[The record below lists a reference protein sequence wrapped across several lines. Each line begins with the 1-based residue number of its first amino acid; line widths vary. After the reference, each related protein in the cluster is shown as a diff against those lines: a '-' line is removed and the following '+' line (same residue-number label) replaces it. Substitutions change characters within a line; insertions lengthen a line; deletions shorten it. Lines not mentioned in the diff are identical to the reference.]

1 MLDQR
6 CSDEKLE
13 REWWA
18 YVMLTYARLVGLKSL
33 DHIEPSI
40 GNNVGPMRKMTS
52 SQRDLSTC
60 CQQYCQQHAN
70 VGPTNDCYQSENHHG
85 PKFVSCKIFDK
96 LLLTTAV
103 FFFDDVF
110 SLYGIRKTQKPN

>member
-1 MLDQR
+1 MGI
-6 CSDEKLE
+6 
-13 REWWA
+13 
-18 YVMLTYARLVGLKSL
+18 MLTYARLVGLKSL

-96 LLLTTAV
+96 SLLTTAG
-103 FFFDDVF
+103 FFFDDVY
-110 SLYGIRKTQKPN
+110 SLYGIRKT